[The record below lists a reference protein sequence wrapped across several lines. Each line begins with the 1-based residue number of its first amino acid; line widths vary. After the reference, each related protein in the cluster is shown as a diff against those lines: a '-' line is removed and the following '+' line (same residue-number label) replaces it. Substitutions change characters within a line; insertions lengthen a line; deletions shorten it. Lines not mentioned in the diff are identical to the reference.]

1 MSTNSDKIPD
11 HQNAARN
18 RAAYERLAAEL
29 EAWRKTVWLKFS
41 NSATCAHEWIDRS
54 GVEVCKLCGYARKL
68 ADREDID
75 R

>member
-1 MSTNSDKIPD
+1 MTAPIPP

-18 RAAYERLAAEL
+18 RAAYEALAAEL

-41 NSATCAHEWIDRS
+41 NSPTCIHEYIDRS
-54 GVEVCKLCGYARKL
+54 GVEVCRLCGQPKKM
-68 ADREDID
+68 ADIDID